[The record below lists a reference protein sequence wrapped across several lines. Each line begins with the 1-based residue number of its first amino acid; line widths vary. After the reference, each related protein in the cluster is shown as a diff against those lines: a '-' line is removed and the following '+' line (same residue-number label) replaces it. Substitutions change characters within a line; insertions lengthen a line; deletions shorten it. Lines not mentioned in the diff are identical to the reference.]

1 MNLVSLTLST
11 MRKNPVGRFEQNVL
25 ISVLALE
32 PEAYGLA
39 IQRKLT
45 ELYLGKDINLGSVY
59 VTLERLEV
67 KKYVQPFEQS
77 ASGRGQAR
85 RCYRLTPEGQKA
97 LKESAS
103 QQKRSLAVLA
113 KIWRRLG
120 WVPW

>member
-1 MNLVSLTLST
+1 MR
-11 MRKNPVGRFEQNVL
+11 MRKKNSMGQFEQNVL
-25 ISVLALE
+25 ISVFALE
-32 PEAYGLA
+32 PEAFGLA

-67 KKYVQPFEQS
+67 KKYVRPFEQR

-85 RCYRLTPEGQKA
+85 RCYRVTPEGQKA

>member
-1 MNLVSLTLST
+1 MR
-11 MRKNPVGRFEQNVL
+11 MRKNNSMGPFAENVL

-59 VTLERLEV
+59 VTLERLQFKEYV
-67 KKYVQPFEQS
+67 KSFEQR
-77 ASGRGQAR
+77 ADGRGQTR

-97 LKESAS
+97 LKESVS
-103 QQKRSLAVLA
+103 LQKRSLSLLERT
-113 KIWRRLG
+113 RRKLG
-120 WVPW
+120 WDPII